1 EEINIKMKHK
11 ILLGILILLVGV
23 VVFAMNFLY
32 VDSIFLLV
40 LSIIVFFVGLGLTL
54 NPENKEGFIAEV
66 LNLFTSG
73 SP

>member
-1 EEINIKMKHK
+1 MKHK